1 MPTEQEI
8 IDGTVNA
15 SDDTDAI
22 DIMIQNLYNEIMKKR
37 MRIIQLHREKKSQEA
52 SELEEM
58 CDNMESEMNSM
69 IKSQLN
75 YIKYLKAIGKGGN
88 NQQPTGVSKEI
99 KNQKSSNGQIVAEI
113 PKH

>member
-1 MPTEQEI
+1 MPTEQEL
-8 IDGTVNA
+8 IDGTINA
-15 SDDTDAI
+15 SDDTDAV

-37 MRIIQLHREKKSQEA
+37 MRIIQMHREKKSQEA

-58 CDNMESEMNSM
+58 CDNMESEMNGL
-69 IKSQLN
+69 IKSQMN
-75 YIKYLKAIGKGGN
+75 YMKYLKAIGKGNN
-88 NQQPTGVSKEI
+88 NQPMGVSKEL